1 MAATDVAVIGGGI
14 IGLAVAAELRAAG
27 VAGVLVLEREPA
39 VGQGS
44 SSKANGGVRAQFTT
58 RPNIEFSRY
67 SIDAFE
73 RLQRES
79 EGAFTF
85 HQVGYLLFTGT
96 ETGMRGLRAAHD
108 LQRSMGV
115 DTRWLSP
122 GEVLE
127 LAPFL
132 RPDGLTAGT
141 FHQRDGFLDPG
152 VVVSLFAERCRS
164 LGVTIQTRAE
174 VLSIERPAGGG
185 FLVRTRTGDVSA
197 GTVVNAGGPDAH
209 EVAAMLSEDLPV
221 HPVRRNLAFVQAPH
235 DELIPMCVDLD
246 TGVLVRR
253 EAGGG
258 YVIAYSDPD
267 DPSSRDVTLDPEFL
281 PQVAARIG
289 NRFPFME
296 ALPIDPRQC
305 WAGLYPETPD
315 HHAIVGES
323 REVPGFVHCAGFGGH
338 GVMHSPAAAR
348 AVAEIVTQGRSETF
362 DLRALRPSRFQE
374 GDLVTETAV
383 F

>member
-1 MAATDVAVIGGGI
+1 MKPATDVAVIGGGV
-14 IGLAVAAELRAAG
+14 IGLAVAAELRIAG

-44 SSKANGGVRAQFTT
+44 SAKANGGVRAQFTT

-67 SIDAFE
+67 SIEAFE
-73 RLQRES
+73 RLQEES

-85 HQVGYLLFTGT
+85 HQVGYLLLTGT
-96 ETGMRGLRAAHD
+96 EPGMRGLRAAFD

-122 GEVLE
+122 DEVLE

-141 FHQRDGFLDPG
+141 FHRRDGFLDPG
-152 VVVSLFAERCRS
+152 AVVSLFAERCRR
-164 LGVTIQTRAE
+164 LGVAIETRAE
-174 VLSIERPAGGG
+174 VLSVERAGDG
-185 FLVRTRTGDVSA
+185 FHLRTRTEEVSA
-197 GTVVNAGGPDAH
+197 GRVVNAGGPDAL
-209 EVAAMLSEDLPV
+209 ELARMLGVDLPV
-221 HPVRRNLAFVQAPH
+221 HPVRRNLAFVHAPH

-253 EAGGG
+253 EVGGG
-258 YVIAYSDPD
+258 YVIAYSNPD

-296 ALPIDPRQC
+296 SLPIDPRQC

-315 HHAIVGES
+315 HHAVIGES
-323 REVPGFVHCAGFGGH
+323 EDVPGLVHCVGFGGH

-348 AVAEIVTQGRSETF
+348 AVAEIVTQGGSATF
-362 DLRALRPSRFQE
+362 DLRALRPSRFEE